1 MKKILFIFF
10 VLLTVNLSAKNITGI
25 VNTLNSDGSKEPITG
40 AIVIWA
46 DNNKAVVTDENGLFR
61 ITKSKNNSLLIAQ
74 FIGFANDSIKITDQT
89 DVEFTLKSS
98 TLQIEQVKVTSR
110 KSNSISNLS
119 MEKKE
124 MITFAGL
131 CKMACCNIAESF
143 ENSASVTVGYSDAV
157 SGARQIKLLGYA
169 GMYTQM
175 LDEARPISRG
185 LGATYGL
192 EHTPGMWLQGIQIS
206 KGVTSVVNG
215 YEALTGQINLE
226 HRKPTDDTPLF
237 VNLFLSS
244 ELRSEI
250 NVTSSHKINDK
261 LSTVILSHASLDK
274 LKSDHNNDGFLDMP
288 LKEQYN
294 VANRWLYQ
302 ADNGTQIR
310 YGVKVLYEDRE
321 GGQMDYKSS
330 DRGTTN
336 YYGSNITNKHF
347 NAYIKAGFPLKRNTL
362 EVDDP
367 LYAEETTSNIAIIA
381 DYVYHEQDAF
391 FGIKDYS
398 GAQNSAYANLL
409 YQINVGSKH
418 QFIAGATFT
427 ADLYNENLT
436 DRYTIGKDSDGGY
449 RIDSKDYDLSRDL
462 FTVGAFGEYTLKIG
476 DKFDMVAGV
485 RADHNNKYGFMF
497 TPRGHVK
504 YDITPSTTL
513 RGSAGVGYR
522 IMSLVTDNIGMLATG
537 RSLSFAED
545 LNPLERGFT
554 AGASITQK
562 FKFFNDPRASI
573 NLDYFRSEFSNQ
585 VIVDQESDSN
595 KILFYNLNG
604 ESYTNTYQIDFSYE
618 PFTRFTIFATYRYND
633 TKVTL
638 KDNIKVETPLI
649 DRFKGLINI
658 QYATNYDKW
667 IFDFTAQ
674 INGQTR
680 LPVQDEN
687 IAQSTYSKVYP
698 MFFAQVTKK
707 FKKIDVYVGCENIA
721 NFRQDNPIISA
732 SDPFSS
738 KFNSTVI
745 WGPIMGRKF
754 YAGLRYTL

>member
-1 MKKILFIFF
+1 MKKILSIFF
-10 VLLTVNLSAKNITGI
+10 VMFAVTVSAKNITGV
-25 VNTLNSDGSKEPITG
+25 VNTLNSSGGKDPIIG
-40 AIVIWA
+40 AIVVWA
-46 DNNKAVVTDENGLFR
+46 DNNKAVATDAAGQFT
-61 ITKSKNNSLLIAQ
+61 ISKNRNNTILIAQ
-74 FIGFANDSIKITDQT
+74 YVGYKSDTLKITDQT
-89 DVEFTLKSS
+89 DVEFTLLSS
-98 TLQIEQVKVTSR
+98 ALQIDKVEVVNR
-110 KSNSISNLS
+110 RSNSISNLS

-143 ENSASVTVGYSDAV
+143 ENSASVSVGYSDAV

-175 LDEARPISRG
+175 LDEARPMARG

-226 HRKPTDDTPLF
+226 HRKPTDKTPLF

-244 ELRSEI
+244 ELRTEA
-250 NVTSSHKINDK
+250 NVTSSLQINDK
-261 LSTVILSHASLDK
+261 LSTVILTHASFDK
-274 LKSDHNNDGFLDMP
+274 MKLDHNNDGFLDMP

-294 VANRWLYQ
+294 FANRWLYE

-310 YGVKVLYEDRE
+310 YGIKVLSEDRE
-321 GGQMDYKSS
+321 GGQLDYTAA

-336 YYGSNITNKHF
+336 KYGSNINNRHF
-347 NAYIKAGFPLKRNTL
+347 NAYIKAGFPLKRNVL
-362 EVDDP
+362 ELDDP
-367 LYAEETTSNIAIIA
+367 LYLEETTSNIAVVA
-381 DYVYHEQDAF
+381 DYVYHKQDAF
-391 FGIKDYS
+391 FGIKDYN
-398 GAQNSAYANLL
+398 GAQNSAYTNLL
-409 YQINVGSKH
+409 YQINKGQKH
-418 QFIAGATFT
+418 QFIMGATFT
-427 ADLYNENLT
+427 ADIYDEKLF
-436 DRYTIGKDSDGGY
+436 DRYTTGKNSAG
-449 RIDSKDYDLSRDL
+449 DYIVEGKEYDMSRDL
-462 FTVGAFGEYTLKIG
+462 FTVGAFGEYTLKLG

-485 RADHNNKYGFMF
+485 RADHNNEYGFMF
-497 TPRGHVK
+497 TPRGHIK
-504 YDITPSTTL
+504 YDVTPTTTV
-513 RGSAGVGYR
+513 RASAGVGYR

-537 RSLSFAED
+537 RSLNFADD

-562 FKFFNDPRASI
+562 FKLFNDPRASVS
-573 NLDYFRSEFSNQ
+573 LDYFRSEFSNQ
-585 VIVDQESDSN
+585 VIVDQETNSQQ
-595 KILFYNLNG
+595 IMFYNLNG
-604 ESYTNTYQIDFSYE
+604 DSYTNTYQIDFSYE
-618 PFTRFTIFATYRYND
+618 PFNRFTLFATYRYND

-638 KDNIKVETPLI
+638 KDNVQVVTPLI
-649 DRFKGLINI
+649 DRFKGLINL

-667 IFDFTAQ
+667 VFDVTAQ

-680 LPVQDEN
+680 LPNQNGDPL
-687 IAQSTYSKVYP
+687 ISDYSKVYP
-698 MFFAQVTKK
+698 MFFAQITKK

-721 NFRQDNPIISA
+721 NYRQSDPIISA
-732 SDPFSS
+732 GDPFSS